1 MQEKVVWK
9 GFSDHFKE
17 ALSNTSD
24 YADVTLVSEDNKHFR
39 SHRVVMSSCSRVMR
53 KILRTMAD
61 GDQVVLL
68 TGIRSEVVTSMLQY
82 MYTGETV
89 LHPDRVSDFLEAAKD
104 LDIGDVRKNILSIPT
119 DENIEEVQLDSD
131 DEDVIEEISV
141 VDDIKTNQVS
151 ESKHLVIKESFSLN
165 PSESLNR
172 LPAAQTSALFDFTMS
187 NTCPECGTQF
197 TSSIGMKSHFK
208 MQHSGVKFPCNRC
221 EYVAKGKELLKKHL
235 MKVHETHQCTF
246 CSFKT
251 VGNRSLWSHIKSRHS
266 QKEINRH
273 INK

>member
-53 KILRTMAD
+53 KILRTMSD

-141 VDDIKTNQVS
+141 VDDIKTN
-151 ESKHLVIKESFSLN
+151 
-165 PSESLNR
+165 
-172 LPAAQTSALFDFTMS
+172 DF
-187 NTCPECGTQF
+187 
-197 TSSIGMKSHFK
+197 
-208 MQHSGVKFPCNRC
+208 FP
-221 EYVAKGKELLKKHL
+221 G
-235 MKVHETHQCTF
+235 
-246 CSFKT
+246 
-251 VGNRSLWSHIKSRHS
+251 
-266 QKEINRH
+266 
-273 INK
+273 